1 MTFRL
6 VKIDDALRREHSY
19 LAADDECYC
28 LGEYFPREG
37 YKAGPVNSMISNFK
51 KPVTKRAL
59 PEYRHKENDITRAGH
74 LVRSVLS
81 KEAPATYTFVPIPPS
96 KAKNDPLYDDRL
108 VRVLNTG
115 QPVLDVRE
123 LFAMKSST
131 RAHHEFAEGEKRPTP
146 DDLYDLLAVDDRW
159 LNPPLKP
166 TVVLFDDVLT
176 NGTHFK
182 ACKRK
187 LLELVPGV
195 RVVGLF
201 IGRRKAPPPADFDFE
216 SLFGDPE

>member
-19 LAADDECYC
+19 LSADDECYC
-28 LGEYFPREG
+28 LGEYLPREG

-51 KPVTKRAL
+51 KPVTKRGL
-59 PEYRHKENDITRAGH
+59 PEYRHKENDIARAGQ

-81 KEAPATYTFVPIPPS
+81 KDAPVTYTFVPIPPS
-96 KAKNDPLYDDRL
+96 KAKSDPLYDDRL
-108 VRVLNTG
+108 TRVLCTG
-115 QPVLDVRE
+115 QPALDVRE
-123 LFAMKSST
+123 LFTMRSSM
-131 RAHHEFAEGEKRPTP
+131 RAHHEFAEGERRPTP
-146 DDLYDLLAVDDRW
+146 DDLYELLTLEEACLD
-159 LNPPLKP
+159 PPLKP

-182 ACKRK
+182 VCKRK
-187 LLELVPGV
+187 LLERVPGL

-201 IGRRKAPPPADFDFE
+201 IGRRKCPPTADFDFD
-216 SLFGDPE
+216 SIFGDPQ